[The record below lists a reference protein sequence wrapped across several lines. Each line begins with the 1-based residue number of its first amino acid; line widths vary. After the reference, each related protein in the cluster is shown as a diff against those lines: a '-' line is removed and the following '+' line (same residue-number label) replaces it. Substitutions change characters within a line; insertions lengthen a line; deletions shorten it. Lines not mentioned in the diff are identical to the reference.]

1 MARELCE
8 LEEGAARVF
17 DPKDEEGYAEYFREH
32 GFVVVRDVL
41 ELKQVQATIE
51 EIWASPSLLGGRVD
65 PEDPDTWSDG
75 WPVGCRN
82 FLDPLEPCSEVET
95 WRNRVNPAVNRV
107 FDVLWEGL
115 PELDS
120 DEEGASVEG
129 GSLVMSVDRIGVMR
143 PTKLCKA
150 TTDGQMWVERPEW
163 RTSRNWLHWDQNPW
177 SSPGF
182 TAVQGLLCLAG
193 SSGSSGGF
201 VTVPG
206 FHREFAQW
214 SQRHPAG
221 SIPKR
226 SSTMIPFPV
235 PVEDEMQ
242 ARRRK
247 VLVPSGGLLVW
258 DSRLPHENFPNE
270 DHSWRI
276 VQYVT
281 CKRLVISDLE
291 HRARA
296 WHAGLRTG
304 LVPSSFARRFAPAE
318 QLRLGMAMA
327 DGDGDGSFGIA
338 ALQEA
343 ISMGE
348 KLSSEALEAARK
360 LRRAYRLKQTAELPT
375 ELQEA
380 TALFREA
387 FAANPDLKLPLQC
400 VAKSESTYLPF
411 WLL

>member
-1 MARELCE
+1 M
-8 LEEGAARVF
+8 
-17 DPKDEEGYAEYFREH
+17 
-32 GFVVVRDVL
+32 
-41 ELKQVQATIE
+41 
-51 EIWASPSLLGGRVD
+51 D

-276 VQYVT
+276 
-281 CKRLVISDLE
+281 
-291 HRARA
+291 
-296 WHAGLRTG
+296 
-304 LVPSSFARRFAPAE
+304 
-318 QLRLGMAMA
+318 
-327 DGDGDGSFGIA
+327 
-338 ALQEA
+338 
-343 ISMGE
+343 
-348 KLSSEALEAARK
+348 AARK